1 MDRKCFWKTLS
12 HRANM
17 NKHSLSWTA
26 RTWLFWMAF
35 QPMAI
40 QSNTTMSAEQ
50 TSAKQTIE
58 QQKASIPNHII
69 EEARLK
75 QLPLSSVKLVGDSWV
90 ACVDRAGSEVCIVL
104 GKQTAATPVSASSP
118 GEQSL
123 NDLRAG
129 DRLIVHKY
137 GQLAYETTVNT
148 TAVHAAPRQTLEVT
162 DVGYLAPAPNGS
174 LTFYPHGNCQARIS
188 VYSGGK
194 VRTLD
199 RLPRYQREG
208 ERIVRTK
215 DVSLV
220 KEYINSHAD
229 EAFVVLVTVPSQCEP
244 CRRMD
249 GILTSGA
256 AAGSSQPDVKTFILE
271 YFAFEDA
278 ERELLGPDA
287 LFPTTLVF
295 GPAPPTKRM
304 SPSVLYG
311 QSAGVSLEQHT
322 RTVREHFQRG
332 APLGIARGL
341 LSRESLNRLIGL
353 GRKQP

>member
-1 MDRKCFWKTLS
+1 
-12 HRANM
+12 M
-17 NKHSLSWTA
+17 NKHSLSGTS
-26 RTWLFWMAF
+26 RTWLFWIAFHPVAF
-35 QPMAI
+35 Q
-40 QSNTTMSAEQ
+40 SLTTMSAEQ
-50 TSAKQTIE
+50 ISAKPPIE
-58 QQKASIPNHII
+58 QQKASIPSHIA
-69 EEARLK
+69 EEALLK
-75 QLPLSSVKLVGDSWV
+75 QLPLSSVKRLGDSWV
-90 ACVDRAGSEVCIVL
+90 ACVDQAGSEVCIVL
-104 GKQTAATPVSASSP
+104 GKQTAAAPVSVSSS

-123 NDLRAG
+123 SDLRAG

-148 TAVHAAPRQTLEVT
+148 NAVHAAPRQTLEVT
-162 DVGYLAPAPNGS
+162 DVGYLTLAPNGS
-174 LTFYPHGNCQARIS
+174 LTFYAHRNCQARIS
-188 VYSGGK
+188 VYGGGK

-199 RLPRYQREG
+199 CLPRYQREG
-208 ERIVRTK
+208 ERIIRTK

-220 KEYINSHAD
+220 KEYIDSHAD
-229 EAFVVLVTVPSQCEP
+229 ESFVVLVTVPSQCEP
-244 CRRMD
+244 CRKMD
-249 GILTSGA
+249 GILTSGVT
-256 AAGSSQPDVKTFILE
+256 AGASLPEVKTFILE

-322 RTVREHFQRG
+322 RTVREHFKRG